1 MHVGRASQQSEDSH
15 VPLAQIMLSGDSF
28 KRSMP
33 GEHCENVAHVGL
45 DAAHD
50 VSPSVAVM
58 EPGSQVLHAAAPY
71 SF

>member
-1 MHVGRASQQSEDSH
+1 
-15 VPLAQIMLSGDSF
+15 MLSGDSF